1 MEAEMLVSTVF
12 PGQGSQVV
20 GMGKD
25 LSDNFTLAKQI
36 FQEADDT
43 LGYKLSDLMFN
54 GPDKDL
60 EDTSCSQPAIMAVSV
75 ACWKVLKE
83 AMGDM
88 KLKVQCSAGHSLG
101 EYTSLVISGV
111 ISYSDGLRLVQ
122 ERGRLMH
129 DASVVRPGSMA
140 AVIGLNEQEVETVCS
155 QSGAEMANINSNDQI
170 VISGDSEYVAE
181 AVQIAS
187 DMGARKVITL
197 PVSGAFPSALM
208 EYASDGLSKILDEID
223 FNDSEVPIIAN
234 STGLPVKSADEIK
247 EELLKGLCSC
257 VQWKDSIQYMVNSG
271 VSNFIEFGPSRVL
284 SSLIKRIN
292 KEVRVES
299 ISSVKTLEQF
309 VDSHS

>member
-1 MEAEMLVSTVF
+1 MLVSTVF

-75 ACWKVLKE
+75 ACWQVLNE

-197 PVSGAFPSALM
+197 PVSGAFHSSLM

-234 STGLPVKSADEIK
+234 STGLPIKSADEIK

-292 KEVRVES
+292 KEVTVES
-299 ISSVKTLEQF
+299 ISSVKTLEEF

>member
-75 ACWKVLKE
+75 ACWQVLNE

-140 AVIGLNEQEVETVCS
+140 AVIGLNEQEVETVCR

-170 VISGDSEYVAE
+170 VISGDSEHVAE

-197 PVSGAFPSALM
+197 PVSGAFHSSLM

-234 STGLPVKSADEIK
+234 STGLPIKSADEIK

-292 KEVRVES
+292 KEVTVES
-299 ISSVKTLEQF
+299 ISSVKTLEEF

>member
-75 ACWKVLKE
+75 ACWKVLNE

-197 PVSGAFPSALM
+197 PVSGAFHSSLM

-257 VQWKDSIQYMVNSG
+257 VQWKDSICLLYTS
-271 VSNFIEFGPSRVL
+271 PSPR
-284 SSLIKRIN
+284 
-292 KEVRVES
+292 
-299 ISSVKTLEQF
+299 
-309 VDSHS
+309 DS

>member
-75 ACWKVLKE
+75 ACWKVLNE

-197 PVSGAFPSALM
+197 PVSGAFHSSLM

-284 SSLIKRIN
+284 SSLI
-292 KEVRVES
+292 
-299 ISSVKTLEQF
+299 
-309 VDSHS
+309 

>member
-75 ACWKVLKE
+75 ACWKVLNE

-197 PVSGAFPSALM
+197 PVSGAFHSSLM

-257 VQWKDSIQYMVNSG
+257 VQWNDSIQYIVNSG

>member
-75 ACWKVLKE
+75 ACWEVLNE

-197 PVSGAFPSALM
+197 PVSGAFHSSLM

>member
-1 MEAEMLVSTVF
+1 MLVSTVF

-75 ACWKVLKE
+75 ACWKVLNE

-122 ERGRLMH
+122 ERGRLLH
-129 DASVVRPGSMA
+129 DASGVRPGSMA

-197 PVSGAFPSALM
+197 PVSGAFHSSLM

>member
-1 MEAEMLVSTVF
+1 METEMLVSTVF

-75 ACWKVLKE
+75 ACWKVLNE

-88 KLKVQCSAGHSLG
+88 RLKVQCSAGHSLG

-197 PVSGAFPSALM
+197 PVSGAFHSSLM

-292 KEVRVES
+292 KEVTVES

>member
-75 ACWKVLKE
+75 ACWKVLNE

-88 KLKVQCSAGHSLG
+88 KLKVGCSAGHSLG

-197 PVSGAFPSALM
+197 PVSGAFHSSLM

>member
-1 MEAEMLVSTVF
+1 MEAEILVSTVF

-75 ACWKVLKE
+75 ACWKVLNE

-170 VISGDSEYVAE
+170 VISGESEYVAE

-197 PVSGAFPSALM
+197 PVSGAFHSSLM

-292 KEVRVES
+292 KEVTVES

>member
-1 MEAEMLVSTVF
+1 MLVSTVF

-75 ACWKVLKE
+75 ACWKVLNQ

-140 AVIGLNEQEVETVCS
+140 ALIGLNEQEVETVCR

-197 PVSGAFPSALM
+197 PVSGAFHSSLM

-292 KEVRVES
+292 KEVTVES

>member
-1 MEAEMLVSTVF
+1 MLVSTVF

-75 ACWKVLKE
+75 ACWKVLNE

-88 KLKVQCSAGHSLG
+88 RLKVQCSAGHSLG

-197 PVSGAFPSALM
+197 PVSGAFHSSLM

-292 KEVRVES
+292 KEVTVES

>member
-1 MEAEMLVSTVF
+1 MLVSTVF

-75 ACWKVLKE
+75 ACWKVLNQ

-197 PVSGAFPSALM
+197 PVSGAFHSSLM

>member
-1 MEAEMLVSTVF
+1 MLVSTVF

-75 ACWKVLKE
+75 ACWKVLNE

-155 QSGAEMANINSNDQI
+155 QSGAQMANINSNDQI

-197 PVSGAFPSALM
+197 PVSGAFHSSLM

-292 KEVRVES
+292 KEVTVES

>member
-75 ACWKVLKE
+75 ACWKVLNE

-155 QSGAEMANINSNDQI
+155 QSGAQMANINSNDQI

-197 PVSGAFPSALM
+197 PVSGAFHSSLM

-292 KEVRVES
+292 KEVTVES

>member
-1 MEAEMLVSTVF
+1 
-12 PGQGSQVV
+12 
-20 GMGKD
+20 
-25 LSDNFTLAKQI
+25 
-36 FQEADDT
+36 
-43 LGYKLSDLMFN
+43 
-54 GPDKDL
+54 
-60 EDTSCSQPAIMAVSV
+60 MAVSV
-75 ACWKVLKE
+75 ACWKVLNE

-88 KLKVQCSAGHSLG
+88 RLKVQCSAGHSLG

-197 PVSGAFPSALM
+197 PVSGAFHSSLM

-257 VQWKDSIQYMVNSG
+257 VQWK
-271 VSNFIEFGPSRVL
+271 L
-284 SSLIKRIN
+284 SLIHI
-292 KEVRVES
+292 
-299 ISSVKTLEQF
+299 
-309 VDSHS
+309 

>member
-1 MEAEMLVSTVF
+1 MLVSTVF
-12 PGQGSQVV
+12 PGQGCQVV

-75 ACWKVLKE
+75 ACWKVLNQ

-140 AVIGLNEQEVETVCS
+140 AVIGLNEQEVETVCR

-170 VISGDSEYVAE
+170 VISGDSEHVAE

-197 PVSGAFPSALM
+197 PVSGAFHSSLM

-234 STGLPVKSADEIK
+234 STGLPIKSADEIK

-292 KEVRVES
+292 KEVTVES

>member
-12 PGQGSQVV
+12 PGQGCQVV

-75 ACWKVLKE
+75 ACWKVLNQ

-140 AVIGLNEQEVETVCS
+140 AVIGLNEQEVETVCR

-170 VISGDSEYVAE
+170 VISGDSEHVAE

-197 PVSGAFPSALM
+197 PVSGAFHSSLM
-208 EYASDGLSKILDEID
+208 EYASDGLSKILDDID

-234 STGLPVKSADEIK
+234 STGLPVKSAAEIK

-257 VQWKDSIQYMVNSG
+257 VKWKDSIQYMVNSG

-292 KEVRVES
+292 KEVTVES

>member
-75 ACWKVLKE
+75 ACWKVLNE

-88 KLKVQCSAGHSLG
+88 RLKVQCSAGHSLG

-197 PVSGAFPSALM
+197 PVSGAFHSSLM

-292 KEVRVES
+292 KEVTVES

-309 VDSHS
+309 VDFHS

>member
-1 MEAEMLVSTVF
+1 MEAEILVSTVF

-75 ACWKVLKE
+75 ACWKVLNE

-197 PVSGAFPSALM
+197 PVSGAFHSSLM

>member
-1 MEAEMLVSTVF
+1 MLVSTVF

-75 ACWKVLKE
+75 ACWKVLNE

-197 PVSGAFPSALM
+197 PVSGAFHSSLM

-292 KEVRVES
+292 
-299 ISSVKTLEQF
+299 
-309 VDSHS
+309 

>member
-75 ACWKVLKE
+75 ACWKVLNE

-197 PVSGAFPSALM
+197 PVSGAFHSSLM

-234 STGLPVKSADEIK
+234 STGLPVKSAGEIK

-292 KEVRVES
+292 KEVTVES

>member
-75 ACWKVLKE
+75 ACWKVLNE

-88 KLKVQCSAGHSLG
+88 RLKVQCSAGHSLG

-197 PVSGAFPSALM
+197 PVSGAFHSSLM

-292 KEVRVES
+292 KEVTV
-299 ISSVKTLEQF
+299 
-309 VDSHS
+309 

>member
-1 MEAEMLVSTVF
+1 MLVSTVF

-75 ACWKVLKE
+75 ACWKVLNE

-197 PVSGAFPSALM
+197 PVSGAFHSSLM

-234 STGLPVKSADEIK
+234 STGLPVKSAYEIK

>member
-75 ACWKVLKE
+75 ACWKVLNE

-187 DMGARKVITL
+187 DMGARKVITV
-197 PVSGAFPSALM
+197 PVSGAFHSSLM

>member
-12 PGQGSQVV
+12 PGQGCQVV

-75 ACWKVLKE
+75 ACWKVLNQ

-140 AVIGLNEQEVETVCS
+140 AVIGLNEQEVETVCR

-170 VISGDSEYVAE
+170 VISGDSEHVAE

-197 PVSGAFPSALM
+197 PVSGAFHSSLM

-234 STGLPVKSADEIK
+234 STGLPIKSADEIK

-292 KEVRVES
+292 KEVTVES

>member
-75 ACWKVLKE
+75 ACWKVLNE

-197 PVSGAFPSALM
+197 PVSGAFHSSLM

-271 VSNFIEFGPSRVL
+271 ESNFIEFGPSRVL

>member
-75 ACWKVLKE
+75 ACWKVLNE

-197 PVSGAFPSALM
+197 PVSGAFHSSLM

-234 STGLPVKSADEIK
+234 STGLPVKSAYEIK

>member
-25 LSDNFTLAKQI
+25 LSDNFALAKQI

-75 ACWKVLKE
+75 ACWKVLNE

-197 PVSGAFPSALM
+197 PVSGAFHSSLM

-247 EELLKGLCSC
+247 EELLKLLCSC

-292 KEVRVES
+292 KEVTVES

>member
-75 ACWKVLKE
+75 ACWEVLNE

-197 PVSGAFPSALM
+197 PVSGAFHSSLM

-234 STGLPVKSADEIK
+234 STGLPVKSAYEIK

>member
-1 MEAEMLVSTVF
+1 MLVSTVF
-12 PGQGSQVV
+12 PGQGCQVV

-75 ACWKVLKE
+75 ACWQVLNE

-140 AVIGLNEQEVETVCS
+140 AVIGLNEQEVETVCR

-170 VISGDSEYVAE
+170 VISGDSEHVAE

-197 PVSGAFPSALM
+197 PVSGAFHSSLM

-234 STGLPVKSADEIK
+234 STGLPIKSADEIK

-292 KEVRVES
+292 KEVTVES

>member
-75 ACWKVLKE
+75 ACWKVLNE

-88 KLKVQCSAGHSLG
+88 RLKVQCSAGHSLG

-197 PVSGAFPSALM
+197 PVSGAFHSSLM

-292 KEVRVES
+292 KEVTVES
-299 ISSVKTLEQF
+299 ISSVKTLKQF

>member
-25 LSDNFTLAKQI
+25 LSDNFALAKQI

-75 ACWKVLKE
+75 ACWKVLNE

-170 VISGDSEYVAE
+170 VISGDSEHVAE

-197 PVSGAFPSALM
+197 PVSGAFHSSLM

-292 KEVRVES
+292 KEVTVES

>member
-1 MEAEMLVSTVF
+1 MLVSTVF
-12 PGQGSQVV
+12 PGQGCQVV

-75 ACWKVLKE
+75 ACWKVLNQ

-140 AVIGLNEQEVETVCS
+140 AVIGLNEQEVETVCR

-170 VISGDSEYVAE
+170 VISGDSEHVAE

-197 PVSGAFPSALM
+197 PVSGAFHSSLM

-234 STGLPVKSADEIK
+234 STGLPIKSANEIK

-292 KEVRVES
+292 KEVTVES

>member
-75 ACWKVLKE
+75 ACWKVLNQ

-140 AVIGLNEQEVETVCS
+140 AVIGLNEQEVETVCR

-170 VISGDSEYVAE
+170 VISGDSEHVAE

-197 PVSGAFPSALM
+197 PVSGAFHSSLM

-292 KEVRVES
+292 KEVTVES

>member
-75 ACWKVLKE
+75 ACWEVLNE

-88 KLKVQCSAGHSLG
+88 KLKVGCSAGHSLG

-129 DASVVRPGSMA
+129 DASVVRPGRMA

-197 PVSGAFPSALM
+197 PVSGAFHSSLM

>member
-75 ACWKVLKE
+75 ACWKVLNE

-197 PVSGAFPSALM
+197 PVSGAFHSSLM

-292 KEVRVES
+292 KEVTVES

>member
-1 MEAEMLVSTVF
+1 MLVSTVF

-75 ACWKVLKE
+75 ACWKVLNE

-88 KLKVQCSAGHSLG
+88 KLKVGCSAGHSLG

-197 PVSGAFPSALM
+197 PVSGAFHSSLM

>member
-1 MEAEMLVSTVF
+1 MEAEILVSTVF

-75 ACWKVLKE
+75 ACWKVLNE

-197 PVSGAFPSALM
+197 PVSGAFHSSLM

-292 KEVRVES
+292 KEVTVES